1 MLLKREIILLHCTA
15 VRGFVDRFDF
25 RLERLIINI
34 NRFARCSE
42 APVFGSHGLVH
53 IQRPQSHRARATLR
67 SVTNASIL
75 ESSICFIQY
84 LANLFRRTRLVERA
98 TYSGDYF
105 GYNFFFFPLV
115 FRTSTA
121 RRGQRDVRRD
131 PEIAR
136 TERQPET
143 DTSRDNYASGE
154 LGARIAG
161 TGSRKLHCF
170 LLYLPVHRSAIRD
183 FSPLISLL
191 FVFFSL
197 SLLRLVV
204 FHFAS
209 LVIETERRSDLGIF
223 FLFRL
228 KILGFPGVRD
238 FNTSYFQRTRHG
250 TCL

>member
-1 MLLKREIILLHCTA
+1 MRRSSSLRFASFNILQIYSVVPGSSNEPRTRGIIL
-15 VRGFVDRFDF
+15 V
-25 RLERLIINI
+25 II
-34 NRFARCSE
+34 
-42 APVFGSHGLVH
+42 
-53 IQRPQSHRARATLR
+53 
-67 SVTNASIL
+67 
-75 ESSICFIQY
+75 
-84 LANLFRRTRLVERA
+84 
-98 TYSGDYF
+98 
-105 GYNFFFFPLV
+105 FFFFPLV